1 MKDAVISFPHLGD
14 YHVPIEFFLKK
25 MVHIKVVP
33 SPPITKKTIELGTK
47 YSPDFVCIPFKYN
60 LGNYIETLENGAT
73 ILLQAGGGCR
83 YGYYAEVQE
92 QILKDLGYH
101 FKFYTLV
108 DQKHNQVLQLY
119 QTLKKLNPRLFF
131 FKYVYFGLLTLQ
143 MIRYM
148 DDLDVIIRK
157 NIGFEEKHREHEKVK
172 KQMLKEMSR
181 VHTFFGLHRV
191 KKKYKKRL
199 ESIKIKKPN
208 SCMKVGIIGELYTS
222 MEPFAS
228 YFLEKE
234 LASMNIEIKRFTNL
248 TYLLLQKKHETK
260 KLLKKVKKYC
270 KYSLGAD
277 GMDNV
282 ARCLILKEDGYD
294 GIIHIKPF
302 GCTPEIGAMP
312 IIDKVCRDENMPIIY
327 CSFDSAKSEVGIK
340 TRLEAFYDM
349 LEMRKKR

>member
-25 MVHIKVVP
+25 MVKQKVVP
-33 SPPITKKTIELGTK
+33 SPPITRKTIELGTK

-60 LGNYIETLENGAT
+60 LGNFIEALENGAT
-73 ILLQAGGGCR
+73 VLLQAGGGCR

-108 DQKHNQVLQLY
+108 DQKHNQIIQLY
-119 QTLKKLNPRLFF
+119 QTLKKFNPHLSFL
-131 FKYVYFGLLTLQ
+131 KYAYFGLLTIK
-143 MIRYM
+143 MIM
-148 DDLDVIIRK
+148 DMDFLDERVRK
-157 NIGFEEKHREHEKVK
+157 NIGFEVTKGEHEKVK
-172 KQMLKEMSR
+172 KQMLREMSH
-181 VHTFFGLHRV
+181 VHTFLGLHHV
-191 KKKYKKRL
+191 KRKYKRKL
-199 ESIKIKKPN
+199 NHIKIEKPS

-234 LASMNIEIKRFTNL
+234 LANMNIEIKRFTNL
-248 TYLLLQKKHETK
+248 TYLLLQKKKETK
-260 KLLKKVKKYC
+260 KLLRKAKKYC
-270 KYSLGAD
+270 KYTLGAD

-282 ARCLILKEDGYD
+282 ARCLILKEEGYD

-312 IIDKVCRDENMPIIY
+312 IIDKVCHEENIPIIY
-327 CSFDSAKSEVGIK
+327 FSFDSSTSEVGIK

-349 LEMRKKR
+349 LKMKKEK